1 MQTLLDVLNRFESI
15 FLLKFNILFN
25 CLLLLIDKF
34 GDLLSNFLSMLLSCL
49 EACFYV
55 PVSVLDCLFFDPD
68 HLLFLKAITVE
79 IIIDVLELV
88 IQHDIE
94 LFFSLVNDVVE
105 FIFEGRHFGLI
116 LLNLLVFAHF
126 NVLLDA

>member
-1 MQTLLDVLNRFESI
+1 MQTLLDVLNRLEPI

-49 EACFYV
+49 ETCFYV
-55 PVSVLDCLFFDPD
+55 PVSVLDCLLLDPN
-68 HLLFLKAITVE
+68 HLLLLKAITIE
-79 IIIDVLELV
+79 IIVDLLELV

-94 LFFSLVNDVVE
+94 LLLGLVDDVVE

-116 LLNLLVFAHF
+116 LLDLLIFAHF
-126 NVLLDA
+126 NILLDA